1 MRKEVIVKIVPTPAY
16 VFYIGSAFLIGCGI
30 ERLLRGGYVAAII
43 GLTLGV
49 GFFFLKK
56 FEPKK
61 SKEVIKITDE
71 KLWIRNRGYKLW
83 NTIICIK
90 FRYSGRHSVY
100 MDVYRTND
108 IVADEEVDLQGINMP
123 VWKLT
128 WILKKY
134 VRVRLLR
141 H

>member
-1 MRKEVIVKIVPTPAY
+1 MRKEVIVKVVPTPAY
-16 VFYIGSAFLIGCGI
+16 VFYIGAAILIGIGI
-30 ERLLRGGYVAAII
+30 MMLLDGRYIAGILVLA
-43 GLTLGV
+43 LGV
-49 GFFFLKK
+49 AFFYFKK
-56 FEPKK
+56 LEPKK

-108 IVADEEVDLQGINMP
+108 IVADDEVDLHGINMP
-123 VWKLT
+123 IWRLK

-134 VRVRLLR
+134 VKVEN